1 MLAPDKQQQRQH
13 LRPGHIRAPYLWAS
27 AASNARDQLRVHA
40 TRSECRPSSGSGGR
54 ALCTRLTAALHSIVR
69 SRDSGRS
76 IVAALGCERVGLST
90 VDPGSGLLRVR
101 VWCSIG
107 AGACMSLE
115 GVFKG
120 IHRGRSISFG
130 KRRRKGPRALKR
142 LEEAPDLGP
151 QRCRRSGFGMLRQ
164 GFGMFTRGM
173 GSMRLGGIAEI
184 KCLRE
189 CKRPAM

>member
-1 MLAPDKQQQRQH
+1 MVHPLLGTTYLAVL
-13 LRPGHIRAPYLWAS
+13 LR
-27 AASNARDQLRVHA
+27 RDL
-40 TRSECRPSSGSGGR
+40 RSEDALTAEYSGSR
-54 ALCTRLTAALHSIVR
+54 
-69 SRDSGRS
+69 
-76 IVAALGCERVGLST
+76 
-90 VDPGSGLLRVR
+90 GSGLLRIKLQN
-101 VWCSIG
+101 SM
-107 AGACMSLE
+107 GACMSLDR
-115 GVFKG
+115 VSKG
-120 IHRGRSISFG
+120 IHRGHPKTLG
-130 KRRRKGPRALKR
+130 KRRRKEPRALKR